1 MEDGSITY
9 LYLSE
14 RLLEFPLGVFAVSI
28 AVTSMTKFSEFSAK
42 NETQQISKYL
52 SERMKFLFYL
62 LAPCSAIFIFLGQDI
77 CSLLFERGEFS
88 YTDSLNTSKAL
99 LAYSLGLIFVGA
111 IRLLT
116 QAYYS
121 RKNTKIPLLRKI

>member
-62 LAPCSAIFIFLGQDI
+62 LAPCSAIFIFWG
-77 CSLLFERGEFS
+77 
-88 YTDSLNTSKAL
+88 
-99 LAYSLGLIFVGA
+99 
-111 IRLLT
+111 
-116 QAYYS
+116 
-121 RKNTKIPLLRKI
+121 KIYAVYCLREVNSHTPIH